1 MVIGWSDLA
10 MACTLDDDLFED
22 TMRNV
27 IAGIGVVDH
36 EVLLILHQ
44 GAEVPDRHVVACSR
58 VIEPSIGISLDDDR
72 FRGHDDLGARL
83 SRGQHS
89 LFFLNAATVLSEAR
103 RWQARLA
110 DRTPPAQLMQAS
122 PATLP

>member
-1 MVIGWSDLA
+1 
-10 MACTLDDDLFED
+10 
-22 TMRNV
+22 MRNV

-36 EVLLILHQ
+36 EVLLVLHQ
-44 GAEVPDRHVVACSR
+44 GAEVLDRHVAACSR

-83 SRGQHS
+83 SRQQHS

-110 DRTPPAQLMQAS
+110 DRPSRTIDAGLPGDAS
-122 PATLP
+122 N

>member
-22 TMRNV
+22 GMRNV
-27 IAGIGVVDH
+27 IAGIGVVGH
-36 EVLLILHQ
+36 EVLLILQ
-44 GAEVPDRHVVACSR
+44 GAEVLDRHVAACSR

-83 SRGQHS
+83 SRRQHS

-103 RWQARLA
+103 RWQACLA
-110 DRTPPAQLMQAS
+110 DRPSRTIDAGLPGDAS
-122 PATLP
+122 N